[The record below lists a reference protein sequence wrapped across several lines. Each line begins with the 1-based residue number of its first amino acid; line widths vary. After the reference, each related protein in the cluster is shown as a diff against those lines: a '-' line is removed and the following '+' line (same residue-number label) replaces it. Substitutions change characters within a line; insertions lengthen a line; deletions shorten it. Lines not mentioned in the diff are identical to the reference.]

1 MFLCMGWRGAA
12 ADAGG
17 ADVFYLAH
25 AGEAVRSP
33 LTPPCQ
39 TNSTMPSCIKTR
51 CCCLRLPP
59 ATHLPTTHDL
69 IHTII
74 SVFCSGKLP
83 TDYDLLQYLLTNY
96 LQHTTC
102 YYHLLPTITTA
113 TSPPFQ
119 KHPARPDQNN
129 KPTTA
134 TVGKAGNRSTLRLA
148 CYLLTHYTYTTYH
161 RWTYYLTTYNIWL
174 TTYYCQC
181 YQQTV
186 AKKKGELL
194 QKTAVRTVVKKAPG
208 NCCNKHHCYKNT
220 SRSWINTMAWKHTGC
235 CCTKKKTVPSYWVY
249 QFITF
254 KAGKSENQSCFWGHL
269 PQPLDHTSIHCCVA
283 CLPFEAPETE
293 IRKQVCMKLC
303 NPESYGALHAS
314 FTDWKPNLPTFSE
327 SLTPFQSLSWYI
339 MVHPPF
345 FFGWNPAF
353 AAENASFK
361 LQQKNHW

>member
-33 LTPPCQ
+33 LTPPRQ

-186 AKKKGELL
+186 AKK
-194 QKTAVRTVVKKAPG
+194 RG
-208 NCCNKHHCYKNT
+208 NCCKKQ
-220 SRSWINTMAWKHTGC
+220 RS
-235 CCTKKKTVPSYWVY
+235 
-249 QFITF
+249 
-254 KAGKSENQSCFWGHL
+254 E
-269 PQPLDHTSIHCCVA
+269 PL
-283 CLPFEAPETE
+283 
-293 IRKQVCMKLC
+293 
-303 NPESYGALHAS
+303 
-314 FTDWKPNLPTFSE
+314 
-327 SLTPFQSLSWYI
+327 
-339 MVHPPF
+339 
-345 FFGWNPAF
+345 
-353 AAENASFK
+353 
-361 LQQKNHW
+361 

>member
-1 MFLCMGWRGAA
+1 MFHDYLPIYCYWVSHVSYWHGLRVFWSCNRNQCFSQLLLGKVFSARVAVAGGVLGFSWKVFSATVGVFCDGKWFFLCGLRVGLVIMLQQQLLLLQQRRRRQFSATVSDVSLHGLKGCSCWCWCCWRFLPCACGR
-12 ADAGG
+12 GG
-17 ADVFYLAH
+17 AL
-25 AGEAVRSP
+25 S
-33 LTPPCQ
+33 LNPPCQ

-186 AKKKGELL
+186 AKK
-194 QKTAVRTVVKKAPG
+194 RG
-208 NCCNKHHCYKNT
+208 NCCKKQ
-220 SRSWINTMAWKHTGC
+220 RS
-235 CCTKKKTVPSYWVY
+235 
-249 QFITF
+249 
-254 KAGKSENQSCFWGHL
+254 E
-269 PQPLDHTSIHCCVA
+269 PL
-283 CLPFEAPETE
+283 
-293 IRKQVCMKLC
+293 
-303 NPESYGALHAS
+303 
-314 FTDWKPNLPTFSE
+314 
-327 SLTPFQSLSWYI
+327 
-339 MVHPPF
+339 
-345 FFGWNPAF
+345 
-353 AAENASFK
+353 
-361 LQQKNHW
+361 